1 MLFSCI
7 ALWESGMLKAYPEP
21 NIEVENPILGDL
33 QSARQKYQASTMP
46 YLVQG
51 SMVRR
56 YCWQSDERPGNP

>member
-33 QSARQKYQASTMP
+33 QAARQKYQASTMP
-46 YLVQG
+46 YLGQG
-51 SMVRR
+51 
-56 YCWQSDERPGNP
+56 CPC

>member
-33 QSARQKYQASTMP
+33 QSARQKYRASTMP

-51 SMVRR
+51 SIIGRKSFR
-56 YCWQSDERPGNP
+56 QLIKI